1 MINSCKNVQ
10 QNTLVK
16 SFEGNKLKNVSNVQL
31 IADLL
36 TELFVLS
43 GLSINNY
50 PNDNEEA
57 LLIRFVH
64 GNFENYTINEIRLA
78 FTLAVKRDLIPFM
91 GKNADVSHYQNFS
104 VEYFCKIM
112 TGYRKYKAHQ
122 LTPLL
127 AKVSNLPTLPE
138 ISDYDFLKSNLV
150 DQFDKFKA
158 GHYPWGYGADV
169 LIFDILV
176 KNEIINVPHADKIKK
191 GQEVKKSLNPANFE
205 NSDLYKAEWLKI
217 IKIHFY
223 KIWID
228 EVVKMELDL
237 LTIITN
243 KCKTK

>member
-1 MINSCKNVQ
+1 VQ

-43 GLSINNY
+43 GLSLNNY

-57 LLIRFVH
+57 LLIRFVR

-78 FTLAVKRDLIPFM
+78 FTLAVKRDLMPFM

-112 TGYRKYKAHQ
+112 TGFRKYKAHQ

-138 ISDYDFLKSNLV
+138 ISDFDFLKSNLV
-150 DQFDKFKA
+150 DQLDKFKS
-158 GHYPWGYGADV
+158 GHYPWSNGADV
-169 LIFDILV
+169 FIFDILV
-176 KNEIINVPHADKIKK
+176 KNEIINVPHADKVAKS
-191 GQEVKKSLNPANFE
+191 QEVNKSINSKNFE
-205 NSDLYKAEWLKI
+205 TIDLYRAEWSKRVKI
-217 IKIHFY
+217 YFFKQWIDQVENW
-223 KIWID
+223 IWIY
-228 EVVKMELDL
+228 
-237 LTIITN
+237 
-243 KCKTK
+243 